1 MAMFCVL
8 GYFDLAGMELGSDF
22 KEEKRGKSQQSA
34 VSVMA
39 VIDIFRLI

>member
-1 MAMFCVL
+1 MAIFCVL
-8 GYFDLAGMELGSDF
+8 GYFDLAGMELVSDF
-22 KEEKRGKSQQSA
+22 KEESRGKSQQSA

>member
-1 MAMFCVL
+1 MAMFCVGVTL
-8 GYFDLAGMELGSDF
+8 TLQELGSDF
-22 KEEKRGKSQQSA
+22 KEDSRGKLQQSA